1 MLEVKDFTK
10 IYKLSQKQR
19 KEMRT
24 DEHNKIAANHISF
37 QAQKGEIFGLLGPN
51 GAGKTTTLRSVA
63 TLLVPDKVRSMI
75 GFLTNEIKLDEHFTA
90 EYMFEFFGRLR
101 GMSKEQIEKRK
112 QELFTY
118 FQINEYKDKKIEE
131 LSTGMKQKLAI
142 AVCIIHDPELI
153 IFDEPT
159 NGLDIITARAVTDYL
174 QELRTRGKTIVIS
187 THIMGVAEKI
197 CDRVAIIIQGK
208 KIEDGT
214 IPEILERWQ
223 SNDLEDAFFKM
234 YTTYGKEDK

>member
-1 MLEVKDFTK
+1 M
-10 IYKLSQKQR
+10 
-19 KEMRT
+19 
-24 DEHNKIAANHISF
+24 
-37 QAQKGEIFGLLGPN
+37 
-51 GAGKTTTLRSVA
+51 
-63 TLLVPDKVRSMI
+63 
-75 GFLTNEIKLDEHFTA
+75 
-90 EYMFEFFGRLR
+90 
-101 GMSKEQIEKRK
+101 
-112 QELFTY
+112 
-118 FQINEYKDKKIEE
+118 
-131 LSTGMKQKLAI
+131 
-142 AVCIIHDPELI
+142 
-153 IFDEPT
+153 
-159 NGLDIITARAVTDYL
+159 TDYL